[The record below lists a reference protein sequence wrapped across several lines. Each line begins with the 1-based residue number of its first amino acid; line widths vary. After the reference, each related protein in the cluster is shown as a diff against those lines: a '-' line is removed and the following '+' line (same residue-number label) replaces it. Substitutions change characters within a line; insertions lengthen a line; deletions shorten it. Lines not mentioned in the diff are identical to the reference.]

1 MVMVL
6 ERAIQLCVTTYK
18 WESEDTSLKMPS
30 GSSEISLPWRD
41 LKGEGEGEDKKR
53 KYMKT
58 SEHRKKII
66 LLEQSSKEDLLIG
79 QLPENQLVFDLL
91 KHISIIFKKK
101 TSIWMNCPISVFIT
115 VLLCPNGKAIFFSK

>member
-6 ERAIQLCVTTYK
+6 EMAIQLCVTTYK

-41 LKGEGEGEDKKR
+41 LKGEGKGEDKKR

-91 KHISIIFKKK
+91 KHTSII
-101 TSIWMNCPISVFIT
+101 
-115 VLLCPNGKAIFFSK
+115 IFFLKDKYLNERSHFSIYNGAPVSKW

>member
-6 ERAIQLCVTTYK
+6 EMAIQLCVTTYK

-79 QLPENQLVFDLL
+79 QLPGNQLVFDLL
-91 KHISIIFKKK
+91 KHTSIIFFFLKDKYLNERSHF
-101 TSIWMNCPISVFIT
+101 SIY
-115 VLLCPNGKAIFFSK
+115 NGAPVSKW

>member
-6 ERAIQLCVTTYK
+6 EMAIQLCVTTYK

-41 LKGEGEGEDKKR
+41 LKGEGKGEDKKR

-91 KHISIIFKKK
+91 KHTSIIFFFKRQ
-101 TSIWMNCPISVFIT
+101 VFEWT
-115 VLLCPNGKAIFFSK
+115 VPFQYL

>member
-6 ERAIQLCVTTYK
+6 ERATQLCVTTYK

-66 LLEQSSKEDLLIG
+66 LLEQSSKEDLLI
-79 QLPENQLVFDLL
+79 ENQLIFDLL
-91 KHISIIFKKK
+91 KHTSIIFKKRQVFE
-101 TSIWMNCPISVFIT
+101 WSVPFQY
-115 VLLCPNGKAIFFSK
+115 L

>member
-6 ERAIQLCVTTYK
+6 EMAIQLCVTTYK

-91 KHISIIFKKK
+91 KH
-101 TSIWMNCPISVFIT
+101 TSIFFFFLKDKYLNERSHFSIY
-115 VLLCPNGKAIFFSK
+115 NGAPVSKW

>member
-6 ERAIQLCVTTYK
+6 EMALQLCVTTYK

-91 KHISIIFKKK
+91 KH
-101 TSIWMNCPISVFIT
+101 TSIFFFFLKDKYLNERSHFSIY
-115 VLLCPNGKAIFFSK
+115 NGAPVSKW